1 MENEQQNKDSI
12 EKFIDTYISEIKLV
26 FLYSMETPIKNN
38 KRFSNNKNT
47 NAFYGAENCIPNKSL
62 I

>member
-26 FLYSMETPIKNN
+26 FFIIMETPIQ
-38 KRFSNNKNT
+38 
-47 NAFYGAENCIPNKSL
+47 AIIPL
-62 I
+62 ISSHLILI